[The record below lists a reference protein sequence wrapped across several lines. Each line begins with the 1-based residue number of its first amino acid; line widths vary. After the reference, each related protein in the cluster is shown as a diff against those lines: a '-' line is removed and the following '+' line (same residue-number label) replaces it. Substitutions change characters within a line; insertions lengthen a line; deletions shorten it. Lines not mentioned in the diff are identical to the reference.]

1 MLSAALLADDGER
14 FAPCPCEWCKRYG
27 TPDVFNGIRPPICKR
42 GAGVDML
49 GFRGR
54 PAPCL
59 EKADRC
65 TQRDHQLGDAAYWVQ
80 EQVVAGWHYFNAGG
94 NSEASFFNYESKL
107 MPVCKV
113 CLWDEELEQSRYWV
127 TCAGCGRRLSTPRW
141 RTIKLTSLTGG
152 DHATRTTCNDP
163 GFRRALRKRRRPK
176 NYRCTCGTI
185 FSSARTDAWFCSCGC
200 RQAAYRQRGRS
211 A

>member
-1 MLSAALLADDGER
+1 MLSAARLADDKAER
-14 FAPCPCEWCKRYG
+14 FAPCPSEWCERYG
-27 TPDVFNGIRPPICKR
+27 TPVVYNGIRPPICC
-42 GAGVDML
+42 
-49 GFRGR
+49 

-59 EKADRC
+59 EKAGCC
-65 TQRDHQLGDAAYWVQ
+65 TQCDHQLGDAAYWVQ
-80 EQVVAGWHYFNAGG
+80 EQAVAGWHYFKAGG
-94 NSEASFFNYESKL
+94 NLEASFFNYESKL

-113 CLWDEELEQSRYWV
+113 CLRDEELERSRYWV
-127 TCAGCGRRLSTPRW
+127 TCAGCGRGLSTPRW
-141 RTIKLTSLTGG
+141 RTIKLASLTGG
-152 DHATRTTCNDP
+152 GHATRTTCNNY
-163 GFRRALRKRRRPK
+163 GFRRALCKRRRPK